1 MISFLNYKTKQKCL
15 FTLAFNALNS
25 IIYLLY
31 YTKTYIKL
39 YNIIKRGA
47 VIRESHRIIFDK
59 LGGIMRTV
67 VLKREGFYY

>member
-39 YNIIKRGA
+39 YNIIKRGIVMSESLSA
-47 VIRESHRIIFDK
+47 VFYK